1 MSVYT
6 DEQKRSWEKNGYFI
20 VKDAVEAANAIRTRL
35 PGIGYLIRDRLPVSP
50 TRSEVSPDLLLRE
63 HLASSRPIVT

>member
-20 VKDAVEAANAIRTRL
+20 VKDAVGAANAIRTRL
-35 PGIGYLIRDRLPVSP
+35 PGIGYLIRDPLLALVLPP
-50 TRSEVSPDLLLRE
+50 
-63 HLASSRPIVT
+63 H